1 MAAGWYR
8 VLVSHRVCDGI
19 KGNLGNGF
27 YLRFSTRITFTLFST
42 LYSPAY
48 DSPGSPIGARVTPTS
63 PGMTEDR
70 RTAWRLKQVELNEFS
85 VTLDAQFN
93 GFGVVSDRKK
103 FLAIQRF
110 SFEANL
116 GLANRSGLK
125 RNSAANP
132 QSIMFSSAPECMSAL
147 RFMETRRCNTST
159 GVRTRGA

>member
-8 VLVSHRVCDGI
+8 VLVSHGVCDGI

-27 YLRFSTRITFTLFST
+27 YLHFSTRITFTLFST

-48 DSPGSPIGARVTPTS
+48 DSPGSPIGARVTSTS
-63 PGMTEDR
+63 PGMTGDR

-116 GLANRSGLK
+116 GLANRSQAQL
-125 RNSAANP
+125 SCQP
-132 QSIMFSSAPECMSAL
+132 PVHHVLICP
-147 RFMETRRCNTST
+147 
-159 GVRTRGA
+159 

>member
-1 MAAGWYR
+1 MVAGWYR
-8 VLVSHRVCDGI
+8 VLVSHGVCDGI
-19 KGNLGNGF
+19 KGNLGHGF

-48 DSPGSPIGARVTPTS
+48 DSPGSPTGARVTSTP

-93 GFGVVSDRKK
+93 GFGVVSDRKRS
-103 FLAIQRF
+103 FNALA
-110 SFEANL
+110 SKL
-116 GLANRSGLK
+116 TWVWLTGLVS
-125 RNSAANP
+125 SATQLPNP
-132 QSIMFSSAPECMSAL
+132 QSIMFSSAPECMSTL
-147 RFMETRRCNTST
+147 RFMEARRCNTST